1 MTTVNGEVIDD
12 EVLDLVD
19 VGDDDVD
26 DLMVARRMTS
36 RSIDPRHVL
45 LDIRRCD
52 ATRGIDGA
60 VGEDDDL
67 WREDDTDVI
76 DDELDADEPNSDDFD
91 GWLLAGAAPAFDQP
105 HRHVAAAL
113 DKRAATDDDDDSDID
128 GAVIDGAV
136 DVDVDV
142 VDDLDAPGPVDI
154 VDRHR
159 ADHLAEIDEDA
170 DLDAVDNVE
179 TSADEDVASAAEV
192 DPFIGDDLDREA
204 EQLSANTPRAIDPLS
219 RNADAQ
225 TITSRADVGD
235 DVGPA
240 RRPTPARRTPTAALP
255 TNRRRWPL
263 VLGAIAAAFWA
274 GVGFELLRESN
285 QPVVLPTPTT
295 SVRFV
300 DPPTT
305 LAVLTTVTVAASLP
319 PASVDTSVATTAVAN
334 TTPAPTTLPAT
345 VAAPTTIDAAAT
357 PRTLTLTGR
366 MVFSYITF
374 QSNEYPLAKTITLT
388 GPCDGR
394 GSCTITPPFAATP
407 YEGQPASYDLKTS
420 DGGYTLTTRF
430 NHVEPGAACAP
441 ISTKLQL
448 TMSIV
453 GGASGRGVVGSGQY
467 VPDRRST
474 PLPDGSKGC
483 TTDVG
488 VFTFA
493 SQGSTPPALPAPAP
507 PPPG

>member
-1 MTTVNGEVIDD
+1 MKKLLGISGLLVFICAVTALIEPNFLNAYNLQNTVRWTALFSLIAIGVSFVIIT
-12 EVLDLVD
+12 
-19 VGDDDVD
+19 G
-26 DLMVARRMTS
+26 
-36 RSIDPRHVL
+36 
-45 LDIRRCD
+45 
-52 ATRGIDGA
+52 GIDLSIGSTIGL
-60 VGEDDDL
+60 VG
-67 WREDDTDVI
+67 
-76 DDELDADEPNSDDFD
+76 S
-91 GWLLAGAAPAFDQP
+91 LLANLLTVKGWSVGAA
-105 HRHVAAAL
+105 
-113 DKRAATDDDDDSDID
+113 
-128 GAVIDGAV
+128 
-136 DVDVDV
+136 
-142 VDDLDAPGPVDI
+142 
-154 VDRHR
+154 
-159 ADHLAEIDEDA
+159 
-170 DLDAVDNVE
+170 
-179 TSADEDVASAAEV
+179 
-192 DPFIGDDLDREA
+192 
-204 EQLSANTPRAIDPLS
+204 
-219 RNADAQ
+219 
-225 TITSRADVGD
+225 
-235 DVGPA
+235 
-240 RRPTPARRTPTAALP
+240 
-255 TNRRRWPL
+255 
-263 VLGAIAAAFWA
+263 
-274 GVGFELLRESN
+274 
-285 QPVVLPTPTT
+285 
-295 SVRFV
+295 
-300 DPPTT
+300 
-305 LAVLTTVTVAASLP
+305 LTTVTVAASLP

-334 TTPAPTTLPAT
+334 TTPAPTTIPVT

-394 GSCTITPPFAATP
+394 GPCTITPPFAATP